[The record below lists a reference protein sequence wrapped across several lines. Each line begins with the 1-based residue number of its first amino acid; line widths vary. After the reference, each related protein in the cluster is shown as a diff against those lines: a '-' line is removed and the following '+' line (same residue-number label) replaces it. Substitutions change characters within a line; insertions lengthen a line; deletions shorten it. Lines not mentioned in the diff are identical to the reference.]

1 MKIFIYFIFI
11 CLSVAYY
18 NFANGKS
25 VGQSTGYKLPR
36 YVSLKSNESNL
47 RVGASKEYPIVLT
60 YIIENFPLEITNEYQ
75 QWREVKD
82 INGNQGWMHKS
93 LFQGDRYGI
102 IKNNHS
108 EPTQIFNK
116 PKGDVIWKIGNR
128 NIIKI
133 NKCLTSWCHINFDG
147 SKGWINKINLWGVY
161 KAEEFNISYFQYVIN
176 LYWKLI

>member
-1 MKIFIYFIFI
+1 MFI

-25 VGQSTGYKLPR
+25 IGQSTGYKLPR

-102 IKNNHS
+102 INNNHS

-116 PKGDVIWKIGNR
+116 PKGVVIWKIGNR
-128 NIIKI
+128 NIVKI
-133 NKCLTSWCHINFDG
+133 NKCLKSWCHINFNDA
-147 SKGWINKINLWGVY
+147 KGWINKINIWGVY
-161 KAEEFNISYFQYVIN
+161 KEEEFNIPFFQSIIN
-176 LYWKLI
+176 FYWQLI